1 MTYGP
6 EERVWDGE
14 ICFHCGKDLKH
25 ESSSYDGN
33 YFCSDYCLGAYL
45 IEKHEDEIEWID
57 FVTEEALRDRALEDK
72 YDRMG
77 AWD

>member
-14 ICFHCGKDLKH
+14 TCYRCGKDLKH
-25 ESSSYDGN
+25 ESSSIDGH

-45 IEKHEDEIEWID
+45 IDKHEDEIEWID
-57 FVTEEALRDRALEDK
+57 FITEEALRDRWQEDSK
-72 YDRMG
+72 MG
-77 AWD
+77 GWD

>member
-14 ICFHCGKDLKH
+14 TCFHCGKDLKR
-25 ESSSYDGN
+25 ESSSIDEH

-45 IEKHEDEIEWID
+45 IEKHEDEIKWID
-57 FVTEEALRDRALEDK
+57 FITEEALKDRWREDSK
-72 YDRMG
+72 MG
-77 AWD
+77 D

>member
-14 ICFHCGKDLKH
+14 TCFHCGKDLKH
-25 ESSSYDGN
+25 ESSSIDGH

-45 IEKHEDEIEWID
+45 IDKHEDEIKWID
-57 FVTEEALRDRALEDK
+57 FITEEAQKDRWREDSK
-72 YDRMG
+72 MG
-77 AWD
+77 D

>member
-14 ICFHCGKDLKH
+14 TCFHCGKDLKH
-25 ESSSYDGN
+25 ESSSIDGK

-45 IEKHEDEIEWID
+45 IEKHEDEIKWID
-57 FVTEEALRDRALEDK
+57 FITEEALKDRWREDSK
-72 YDRMG
+72 MG
-77 AWD
+77 D